1 MTTTLMRPLVTLA
14 FAGMISGLAGCST
27 VMEANR
33 PDPVRMS
40 QFHAG
45 DRRFDVLG
53 QIGAP
58 VTAAQKDSE
67 STCDIYRMYTH
78 GASGA
83 RKGAVVAGEAVAD
96 VATLG
101 LFEVIAT
108 PAEAATKNK
117 LHTVAFCY
125 SKDERL
131 VSISDA
137 GKELLAAS
145 APAGKQPA
153 PAGKPTAAAGK
164 PAAPVSK
171 APPTELSKQ

>member
-14 FAGMISGLAGCST
+14 FAGIFSGLAGCST

-40 QFHAG
+40 EFHAG
-45 DRRFDVLG
+45 DRRFDILG
-53 QIGAP
+53 KIGAP
-58 VTAAQKDSE
+58 VTAAQDKENS
-67 STCDIYRMYTH
+67 CDIYRLYTH

-108 PAEAATKNK
+108 PAEAATKYK

-131 VSISDA
+131 VSVSEA

-145 APAGKQPA
+145 APVGKQPA

-164 PAAPVSK
+164 PTAPVSK
-171 APPTELSKQ
+171 APTTELSKQ